1 MVTLRGQHA
10 GDKGQQLFGAPVEAG
25 FQEPSAA
32 RGASAFNSQEIP
44 GTVVFIVISDHL
56 PALLLTVPGPL
67 LGLLPSSCSW
77 WPFWLGSSSK
87 ENHRGTLCST
97 VGGLVG
103 RFLRGKGL
111 VSTLAGSRALG
122 TRSCWAVTALSPLLT
137 ETGTVGLSR
146 TRPLP
151 LSSPQGCGVPF
162 LNRVLL
168 ESDWQG
174 QAGLL

>member
-1 MVTLRGQHA
+1 MVTPRGQHA

-32 RGASAFNSQEIP
+32 RGANAFNSQEIP

-77 WPFWLGSSSK
+77 WPFWLGSLSK
-87 ENHRGTLCST
+87 ENHHGTLCST

-103 RFLRGKGL
+103 RFLRGKGF
-111 VSTLAGSRALG
+111 VSMLAGSRAFGYTFLLG
-122 TRSCWAVTALSPLLT
+122 CDCSEPTADRNWNCRAVQDKALASQFP
-137 ETGTVGLSR
+137 SR
-146 TRPLP
+146 LWCP
-151 LSSPQGCGVPF
+151 LSK
-162 LNRVLL
+162 
-168 ESDWQG
+168 
-174 QAGLL
+174 